1 MTELSDKDVS
11 SLFDNINKVQS
22 ESEKDDKEKED
33 KKLERPL
40 SKREK
45 KILEHAFKRD
55 EGEYDS

>member
-22 ESEKDDKEKED
+22 ESEKDDKEKEE

-40 SKREK
+40 SKRRR
-45 KILEHAFKRD
+45 F
-55 EGEYDS
+55 